1 MQTYNKIDNTPML
14 SKAILELNGVFN
26 IRKKRLQPPQT
37 GSLQNTIRTVAT
49 EHLEYV
55 DPILTTEDFKSSMEN
70 YRKVVDAYN
79 IKVKEENILITTY
92 NKRIKKAIDTQP
104 LTRQE
109 QKILIKFN
117 NMIAPL
123 NTWERNER
131 VDSFNGCNRPMAQ
144 KDKIHT
150 IKYHTEQIFSAILW
164 HYNKQLYKRKAIRH
178 QLEVYIP
185 GKLPYIE
192 LHTGWITTA
201 KVNDVVRLNVCQKT
215 FRRQRKRLEEAG
227 ILQDYIFEGSSR
239 PVKMRINP
247 EILSITDNFAG
258 KNPATENQHTT
269 PTQRTV
275 LPHNKVSNR
284 TVLNNLKIKANVD
297 KHSDIRSSAPG
308 LTSSTFSFYK
318 TTRKQV
324 EEKVDAGPKN
334 LTLSDFLG
342 EKIDDPADFVENL
355 AAHRY
360 DKYTPLR
367 IEILEK
373 EAFAGALDR
382 DQYKELVLQ
391 DFFKTAAKLWK
402 GKSPYPGSWTKA
414 YNTWKNEK
422 FITHSGDSSNKYV
435 VLQRVAELRYRVTGV
450 SRFLKNHPDFNL
462 LYPGDYFDV
471 TRTTAKEGGFE
482 YTEKMWKKHIAYL
495 ETKKEEKQK
504 TVATASKRKKRLTDR
519 QKVDNHV
526 KAYLKGKFYL
536 EELLTKVEQ
545 LGNKELYRNLPEII
559 KKANLNFQL
568 KNGK

>member
-1 MQTYNKIDNTPML
+1 ML
-14 SKAILELNGVFN
+14 NKAILELNGVFN
-26 IRKKRLQPPQT
+26 IRNKPLQPPPT
-37 GSLQNTIRTVAT
+37 VTFGNTVAT
-49 EHLEYV
+49 VGTAQKEYV
-55 DPILTTEDFKSSMEN
+55 DPILTTEDFKTSMEN
-70 YRKVVDAYN
+70 YRKAVDAYN
-79 IKVKEENILITTY
+79 TKAKEENILITSY
-92 NKRIKKAIDTQP
+92 NKRIKQAINKHP

-109 QKILIKFN
+109 QLILIEFN

-131 VDSFNGCNRPMAQ
+131 VESFNGCNRWMAQ

-164 HYNKQLYKRKAIRH
+164 HYNKQLYKRKVIRH
-178 QLEVYIP
+178 ELEVFIP

-227 ILQDYIFEGSSR
+227 ILQDYVFEGSSR

-247 EILSITDNFAG
+247 EILSITDNFKGENSIA
-258 KNPATENQHTT
+258 ENQQTK
-269 PTQRTV
+269 PSGRTV

-284 TVLNNLKIKANVD
+284 TILNNFKIKANVE
-297 KHSDIRSSAPG
+297 KHSQIRSSASG
-308 LTSSTFSFYK
+308 LTSPKISFYK
-318 TTRKQV
+318 TTRKQD
-324 EEKVDAGPKN
+324 EEKIDAAPRN
-334 LTLSDFLG
+334 LTLSDFLR
-342 EKIDDPADFVENL
+342 EKIEDPADFAENL

-360 DKYTPLR
+360 DNYNPLR
-367 IEILEK
+367 TEILQK
-373 EAFAGALDR
+373 EAYAGALDR
-382 DQYKELVLQ
+382 DEYKELILQ
-391 DFFKTAAKLWK
+391 DFFKTTAKLWK
-402 GKSPYPGSWTKA
+402 GKCPYPGSWGKA
-414 YNTWKNEK
+414 YNTWKREK
-422 FITHSGDSSNKYV
+422 FITHNGDSSNKHV
-435 VLQRVAELRYRVTGV
+435 VLKRIPELRYRITGV
-450 SRFLKNHPDFNL
+450 SRYLKNHQDYNL
-462 LYPGDYFDV
+462 LYPGDYFDI

-482 YTEKMWKKHIAYL
+482 YTGKMWKKHLAYL
-495 ETKKEEKQK
+495 ETKKAEKQK
-504 TVATASKRKKRLTDR
+504 TVATASKRKKRVTDR

-526 KAYLKGKFYL
+526 KGYLKGKFNL